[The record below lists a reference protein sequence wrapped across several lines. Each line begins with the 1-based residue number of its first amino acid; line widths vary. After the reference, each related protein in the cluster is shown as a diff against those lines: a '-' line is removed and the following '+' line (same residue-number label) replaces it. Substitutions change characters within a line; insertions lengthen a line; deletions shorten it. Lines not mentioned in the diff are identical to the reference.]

1 MIKSMDFC
9 RIVSDKK
16 VKGSGLRMGDLVLV
30 TGTSLVPASKKDPY
44 LQRTLTTVIK
54 VKGDQLLMPKQNNDE
69 MAYLLDPRSLE
80 KVNDKDQETL
90 TDNIKKQ
97 FGG

>member
-1 MIKSMDFC
+1 MDFC

>member
-1 MIKSMDFC
+1 MDFC

-30 TGTSLVPASKKDPY
+30 TGTALVPASKKDPY
-44 LQRTLTTVIK
+44 LQRTLTTVIR
-54 VKGDQLLMPKQNNDE
+54 VKGDQLLMPKQDNDE

-80 KVNDKDQETL
+80 KVNDKDQKTF
-90 TDNIKKQ
+90 TNNIKKQ